1 MSVIEIYDPDV
12 YVGGVPHDDFERLRR
27 EEPVS
32 YQPENG
38 IIYGGI
44 NGKGFWA
51 ITKYDDIVAC
61 ARNPHVFSS
70 WVGGT
75 NVPDHQEMDLDYIRM
90 LMINM
95 DPPQHTKFRAL
106 VRRGFTPRQVAA
118 MKQGCAD
125 WVDKTFDAAPV
136 GETFDFVRW
145 VAGEIPLQILAEVMG
160 IPQSDRQMIFDWSNR
175 LIGFDDPEFQTS
187 MDDARL
193 AAAEVWMYANERAEE
208 RRGSDGTDLISLL
221 VNGTVDGEHLTE
233 MEFDAFFLMLC
244 VAGNETTRNAMS
256 GGLLALLER
265 PDVMAELWANPDLID
280 TAVEEVLRW
289 VTPVM
294 HFRRTATQDT
304 VLRGA
309 HIREGDKVVLFYP
322 SGNRDE
328 DHFDDPYRFD
338 IRRNPNYHLSFGNG
352 EHFCL
357 GAHLAR
363 LELRLAFR
371 QMIERYST
379 IELMGEPRR
388 LRSNFINGIK
398 EMPVKLTPR

>member
-1 MSVIEIYDPDV
+1 
-12 YVGGVPHDDFERLRR
+12 
-27 EEPVS
+27 
-32 YQPENG
+32 
-38 IIYGGI
+38 
-44 NGKGFWA
+44 
-51 ITKYDDIVAC
+51 
-61 ARNPHVFSS
+61 
-70 WVGGT
+70 
-75 NVPDHQEMDLDYIRM
+75 
-90 LMINM
+90 
-95 DPPQHTKFRAL
+95 
-106 VRRGFTPRQVAA
+106 
-118 MKQGCAD
+118 
-125 WVDKTFDAAPV
+125 
-136 GETFDFVRW
+136 
-145 VAGEIPLQILAEVMG
+145 
-160 IPQSDRQMIFDWSNR
+160 
-175 LIGFDDPEFQTS
+175 
-187 MDDARL
+187 
-193 AAAEVWMYANERAEE
+193 MYANERAEE